1 MNDTIWLTL
10 RRLRTPLIAM
20 IVIYSL
26 SVFGLLLIPGQDAD
40 GNPYTLKILDA
51 AYFVAIMAT
60 TIGFGEV
67 PFDFTDAQRLYAYL
81 VVFPNVVAW
90 LYSIGT
96 ILALFIDPQ
105 FKAVMHRG
113 RFAQRVRWLSEPFY
127 IVCGFGSTGS
137 MITAGLGR
145 RGISA
150 SVLEGD
156 ESVIHHKSLDDD
168 FAQTPALHA
177 DVTDRRLLE
186 VAGLNNPLCKGVI
199 AITNEDHANLTVAIT
214 VKLLRPELPVFARS
228 ETERT
233 SRNMASFGTDYIID
247 PYAIFAER
255 MFLAL
260 SSPIK
265 YLLQDW
271 LISVPGSKLRDTI
284 NPPSG
289 RWIIAGLG
297 RFGSRVAE
305 SMLKADQIITVI
317 DVHAERLSGFDNV
330 VQGRGTEAHT
340 LEEAGVDSACG
351 IIAGTD
357 DDIDNLSIVMTA
369 RELNPKIFVVVR
381 QESQP
386 NDELFDA
393 SGADLIAR
401 RGFIVARRVL
411 AVATTPLLQAF
422 LEYVVRNDDS
432 FAQKAIARCEDVL
445 HGRAPNLWTVE
456 ITDEL
461 AEGVKTAVENG
472 VEVRLNHVNHNT
484 RSENTERL
492 DCVCLVIERG
502 ASRKFLPSD
511 EQDILAGD
519 RLLFAGRGPAQREVL
534 WTLSSP
540 DALLAYATGRHLP
553 SGSVGRWIQ
562 NWQEQ
567 RQSAASKPEK
577 RT

>member
-10 RRLRTPLIAM
+10 RRLRTPLIA
-20 IVIYSL
+20 IIIIYSL

-40 GNPYTLKILDA
+40 GNPYTLKFLDA

-60 TIGFGEV
+60 TIGFGEI
-67 PFDFTDAQRLYAYL
+67 PFQYTDAQRLYAFAIIL
-81 VVFPNVVAW
+81 PNVVAW

-105 FKAVMHRG
+105 FKAVMRRG

-137 MITAGLGR
+137 MIVAGLNK
-145 RGISA
+145 RGIAA

-156 ESVIHHKSLDDD
+156 EDVIHRMSLIDE

-228 ETERT
+228 ETDRT

-255 MFLAL
+255 IYLAL

-271 LISVPGSKLRDTI
+271 LISVPGSKLREPI
-284 NPPSG
+284 HPPTG
-289 RWIIAGLG
+289 HWIIAGLG
-297 RFGSRVAE
+297 RFGSR
-305 SMLKADQIITVI
+305 I
-317 DVHAERLSGFDNV
+317 AERLEEAELPFTV
-330 VQGRGTEAHT
+330 VDVHEKRLEGYEQSVRGRGTEAHT
-340 LEEAGVDSACG
+340 LQEAGITTACG
-351 IIAGTD
+351 IFAGTGD
-357 DDIDNLSIVMTA
+357 DVDNLSIVMTA
-369 RELNPKIFVVVR
+369 RELNPEIFVVAR
-381 QESQP
+381 QERQP
-386 NDELFDA
+386 NEELFDA
-393 SGADLIAR
+393 SGADLVAR

-411 AVATTPLLQAF
+411 ALATTPLLQAF
-422 LEYVVRNDDS
+422 LEYVVRQDDD
-432 FAQKAIARCEDVL
+432 FAERAAARCEAVL
-445 HGRAPNLWTVE
+445 HGTAPNLWTVE
-456 ITDEL
+456 ITGEM
-461 AEGVKTAVENG
+461 AEGVRTAAENG
-472 VEVRLNHVNHNT
+472 VEVRLTHVNHNS
-484 RSENTERL
+484 RSENAERL
-492 DCVCLVIERG
+492 DCVCLVLERG

-511 EQDILAGD
+511 EHDILEGD
-519 RLLFAGRGPAQREVL
+519 RLLFAGRDSAQREVL
-534 WTLSSP
+534 WTLLSP
-540 DALLAYATGRHLP
+540 DALLAYATGQHLP
-553 SGSVGRWIQ
+553 SGSIGRWIQ
-562 NWQEQ
+562 NWQKQ
-567 RQSAASKPEK
+567 RRSEK
-577 RT
+577 AGS